1 MSVKFS
7 SVELS
12 SDAMRALGYRVIDT
26 LVDHLTNLEGK
37 PVTGHAS
44 RKILEQRLGGPAPE
58 DGADPAAVMDEL
70 EREVFPNV
78 MYTNHPRFFAFV
90 PSPSNF
96 VGVMA
101 DALAAGFNVIACDWL
116 EASAATTIECVTIDW
131 IRDFCG
137 FPNGAG
143 GLFTSG
149 GSVANLTALATARQV
164 MLDGNMTDAM
174 VYCSEQTHGSNQKAL
189 RILGFR
195 PEQLRKVATD
205 ASLRIDMEALA
216 AAIAEDR
223 TARLRPFCV
232 VANAGTTNTG
242 AVDPLTAI
250 AALCEA
256 EGLWF
261 HVDGAYGA
269 AAVLTKRGARALT
282 GMERAHSL
290 AIDPHKWLFQPF
302 EMGCLLVREAH
313 WLPQTFSL
321 AQEYM
326 QDTETGDDEINF
338 GDYGIQLTR
347 SFRALKLWMT
357 VKVHGMKAIRA
368 GIDHGL
374 DLAEQAERLL
384 REDEHFEV
392 VTPASLGMVSFSY
405 RTAYPDAVNL
415 GIVEALIEDGYAMV
429 SSTRL
434 GGRAVLRLCTINPR
448 TTPEDIESTVALL
461 GRLGDEIVARSGR

>member
-1 MSVKFS
+1 MT
-7 SVELS
+7 VELS
-12 SDAMRALGYRVIDT
+12 PVELSPDAMRALGYRVVDM
-26 LVDHLTNLEGK
+26 LVDHLTTLDGK

-44 RKILEQRLGGPAPE
+44 WEVLEQRLGGPAPE
-58 DGADPAAVMDEL
+58 DGGDPAAVLDEL

-90 PSPSNF
+90 PGPSNF

-101 DALAAGFNVIACDWL
+101 DTLAAGFNVIACDWL
-116 EASAATTIECVTIDW
+116 EASAATTIERTTIDW
-131 IRDFCG
+131 LRGFCG
-137 FPNGAG
+137 MPAGAG

-164 MLDGNMTDAM
+164 MLDGDMTGAV

-205 ASLRIDMEALA
+205 PSLRIDMDTLA
-216 AAIAEDR
+216 AAVSEDR
-223 TARLRPFCV
+223 AAGLRPFCV
-232 VANAGTTNTG
+232 VATAGTTNTG
-242 AVDPLTAI
+242 AVDPLAAI
-250 AALCEA
+250 AELCDA

-269 AAVLTKRGARALT
+269 AAVLTGRGARALA
-282 GMERAHSL
+282 GMERADSL

-302 EMGCLLVREAH
+302 EIGCLLVREAD

-326 QDTETGDDEINF
+326 QDTETAGHEVNF

-357 VKVHGMKAIRA
+357 IKVHGVAAIRA
-368 GIDHGL
+368 AIDHGI
-374 DLAEQAERLL
+374 DLAEHAERLL
-384 REDEHFEV
+384 SQDQRFEV
-392 VTPASLGMVSFSY
+392 VTPASLAIVSFSY
-405 RTAYPDAVNL
+405 RAADPDAVNL
-415 GIVEALIEDGYAMV
+415 GIVEALIEDGHAMV

-434 GGRAVLRLCTINPR
+434 AGRVVLRLCTINPR
-448 TTPEDIESTVALL
+448 TTPADIESTVALL
-461 GRLGDEIVARSGR
+461 GRLGDEVADGLRG

>member
-1 MSVKFS
+1 M
-7 SVELS
+7 
-12 SDAMRALGYRVIDT
+12 GYRVIDSI
-26 LVDHLTNLEGK
+26 VDHLATLDGK
-37 PVTGHAS
+37 PVTGRAS
-44 RKILEQRLGGPAPE
+44 WEALEQRLGGPAPE
-58 DGADPAAVMDEL
+58 DGALPAAVLDEL

-90 PSPSNF
+90 PGPSNF

-101 DALAAGFNVIACDWL
+101 DALAAGFNVIVGDWL
-116 EASAATTIECVTIDW
+116 EASAAAAIELTTIGWV
-131 IRDFCG
+131 RDFCG
-137 FPNGAG
+137 FPAGAG

-149 GSVANLTALATARQV
+149 GSVANLTGLATAREV
-164 MLDGNMTDAM
+164 MLDGDMAGAV

-195 PEQLRKVATD
+195 PEQLRKVAVD
-205 ASLRIDMEALA
+205 EALRIDMGALA
-216 AAIAEDR
+216 AAVGEDR
-223 TARLRPFCV
+223 AAGLRPFCV

-242 AVDPLTAI
+242 AVDPLAAI
-250 AALCEA
+250 ADLCAA

-261 HVDGAYGA
+261 HIDGAYGA
-269 AAVLTKRGARALT
+269 AAVLTERGADALA

-302 EMGCLLVREAH
+302 EIGCVLVREAH

-326 QDTETGDDEINF
+326 QDTEVQGHEVNF
-338 GDYGIQLTR
+338 GDHGIQLTR

-357 VKVHGMKAIRA
+357 VKVHGMAAIRA

-374 DLAEQAERLL
+374 DLAEHAERLL
-384 REDEHFEV
+384 GTDERFEV
-392 VTPASLGMVSFSY
+392 VTPASLGVVSFAY
-405 RTAYPDAVNL
+405 RAAEPDAVNL
-415 GIVEALIEDGYAMV
+415 GIVEALIQDGYAMV

-434 GGRAVLRLCTINPR
+434 AGRVVLRLCTINPR
-448 TTPEDIESTVALL
+448 TTPADIESTIALL
-461 GRLGDEIVARSGR
+461 GRLGERVAATKA